1 MYRNY
6 KIEATDDGLDI
17 ICYVPG
23 YTKDEL
29 NVSRTGSQLVIE
41 GATESEYALEQQFNY
56 KFEITNRVGKI
67 DSEYHDGV
75 LIVHVKSR
83 EYNTQRITI
92 R

>member
-29 NVSRTGSQLVIE
+29 KVSRTGNQLVIE

-67 DSEYHDGV
+67 DSEYHGGV

-83 EYNTQRITI
+83 EYNTQQITI

>member
-29 NVSRTGSQLVIE
+29 RVSRTGSQLVIE

-56 KFEITNRVGKI
+56 KFEMTNRVGKI
-67 DSEYHDGV
+67 DSEYRDGV

-83 EYNTQRITI
+83 EYNTQQITI

>member
-29 NVSRTGSQLVIE
+29 KVSRTGSQLVIE

-56 KFEITNRVGKI
+56 KF
-67 DSEYHDGV
+67 
-75 LIVHVKSR
+75 
-83 EYNTQRITI
+83 
-92 R
+92 